1 MTDTK
6 FKPHHLLGI
15 DHLDADDI
23 HAILDRAN
31 TYADEMDKGNFQ
43 SDALKGKIIVTL
55 FFEDSTRTRTS
66 FDIAAKRLGA
76 DVVNLNM
83 QTSSQNKGE
92 TFEDTIKNI
101 NAMRPDAIVIRHSE
115 YGAPVVV
122 SKLVDCPVINA
133 GDSWREHP
141 TQALL
146 DALTIQRKMGDVAG
160 KTIAMIGDIAHSRVA
175 NSNMRIF
182 DKLGAKIHVIA
193 PELLMPEKFP
203 VADIQKFFSLE
214 KGLRNV
220 DIIISDRIYLERMEG
235 SPITSES
242 AYFEEY
248 GLTKE
253 KLRYANDDV
262 IVLAP
267 GPIIRGVQ
275 LDDAVAD
282 DKENTL
288 ILDQVKNSVPIRMAV
303 MALLMENK

>member
-1 MTDTK
+1 MTHPK
-6 FKPHHLLGI
+6 FKH
-15 DHLDADDI
+15 DHLIGIKELDVTDI
-23 HAILDRAN
+23 NLILDHAN
-31 TYADEMDKGNFQ
+31 HYADALDKGNFQ
-43 SDALKGKIIVTL
+43 SDALKGKIILTL

-66 FDIAAKRLGA
+66 FEIAAKRLGA
-76 DVVNLNM
+76 DIVNLDLK
-83 QTSSQNKGE
+83 SSSLNKGE

-101 NAMRPDAIVIRHSE
+101 NAMRPDAVIIRHSE
-115 YGAPVVV
+115 YGAPVVI
-122 SKLVDCPVINA
+122 SKMIDCPVINA

-146 DALTIQRKMGDVAG
+146 DALTIKRKLGDVAG

-175 NSNMRIF
+175 NSNMLIF
-182 DKLGAKIHVIA
+182 SKLGAKINVIA

-203 VADIQKFFSLE
+203 VDDVQKFTSLE
-214 KGLRNV
+214 DGLKNV

-235 SPITSES
+235 SPIKSEA

-253 KLRYANDDV
+253 KLKYANDDV
-262 IVLAP
+262 VVLAP

-282 DKENTL
+282 DKEKSL
-288 ILDQVKNSVPIRMAV
+288 ILDQVKNSIPTRMAIID
-303 MALLMENK
+303 LLVGNK